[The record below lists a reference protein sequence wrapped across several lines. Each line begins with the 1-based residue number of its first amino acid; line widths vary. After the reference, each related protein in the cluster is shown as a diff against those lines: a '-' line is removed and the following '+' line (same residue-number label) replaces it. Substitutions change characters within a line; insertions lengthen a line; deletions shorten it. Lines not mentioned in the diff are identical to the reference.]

1 MEENKYMGYTPDYI
15 DTLLPK
21 QIFVFGSNALGYH
34 TGGASGTARK
44 KFGAVWG
51 QAEGLQG
58 QCYAIPVDY
67 GKHVRKDKEVKEA
80 VERFIAFAKDH
91 PDLFF
96 LVTRVGCGIAGY
108 HDEEMAQFFVGALE
122 LKNVSLP
129 KSFVDA
135 LGGGEV
141 HYDLERFVEAQE
153 LDYVSALNEVKNGE
167 KRGHW
172 IWYIFP
178 QIKGLG
184 HSYNSEFF
192 GISSKEEAKAY
203 LDHPVL
209 GARLR
214 EITQALLDCG
224 HPSADDIFGFP
235 DVLKVR
241 SCMTLFDLV
250 APDDIFNDVLYK
262 YYEGQRCDKTI
273 WRLGFHDDKLKHQ
286 VKFSRLTITKE
297 GAVMLTD
304 YNKEVRMEPLTKA
317 VYLLFLK
324 HPEGIAFKAL
334 PDYRKEL
341 AELYTIIKPFGLNDR
356 VIKSIEDVTNPLLN
370 SINEK
375 CSRVKAAFMA
385 EVDASLADQCQ
396 SCRSILHHRKGWG
409 AKEGHA
415 PSATRHLGINFQ
427 IPQALWNEIAWL
439 QRGKFLTLQPS

>member
-1 MEENKYMGYTPDYI
+1 MGYTPDYI

-67 GKHVRKDKEVKEA
+67 GKNVRKDGEVRAA
-80 VERFIAFAKDH
+80 VGRFVTFAKEH

-108 HDEEMAQFFVGALE
+108 HDEEMAQFFIDALN

-129 KSFVDA
+129 KSFVEA
-135 LGGGEV
+135 LGGGV
-141 HYDLERFVEAQE
+141 SYDLDRFITAQE
-153 LDYVSALNEVKNGE
+153 TVYAQALKEIREGQ

-172 IWYIFP
+172 IWYVFP

-184 HSYNSEFF
+184 HSYNSEFY

-214 EITQALLDCG
+214 EITLALVDNNNKT
-224 HPSADDIFGFP
+224 ADDILGYP

-250 APDDIFNDVLYK
+250 SPNDIFNEVLYK

-286 VKFSRLTITKE
+286 IKFSRITITKDCT
-297 GAVMLTD
+297 VLLTD
-304 YNKEVRMEPLTKA
+304 YDNKEVKMEPMTKA
-317 VYLLFLK
+317 VYLLYLS
-324 HPEGIAFKAL
+324 HPEGIAFKHL
-334 PDYRKEL
+334 PDYRREL
-341 AELYTIIKPFGLNDR
+341 ADIYNRIKPLGLNDR
-356 VIKSIEDVTNPLLN
+356 VLKSIEDVTNPLLN

-375 CSRVKAAFMA
+375 CSRVKAAFLPL
-385 EVDASLADQCQ
+385 VDASLADHYYIIGKGGEEKKI
-396 SCRSILHHRKGWG
+396 ILPRNLVIW
-409 AKEGHA
+409 E
-415 PSATRHLGINFQ
+415 
-427 IPQALWNEIAWL
+427 
-439 QRGKFLTLQPS
+439 

>member
-1 MEENKYMGYTPDYI
+1 MEEKYIGFTPDYI
-15 DTLLPK
+15 DSLLPG

-44 KFGAVWG
+44 RFGAVWG

-67 GKHVRKDKEVKEA
+67 GKNIRKDGEVRAA
-80 VERFIAFAKDH
+80 VGRFIAFAKEH

-108 HDEEMAQFFVGALE
+108 HDEEMAQFFIDALE
-122 LKNVSLP
+122 MKNVSMP

-135 LGGGEV
+135 LGGSAC
-141 HYDLERFVEAQE
+141 YDLGRFVEAQE
-153 LDYVSALNEVKNGE
+153 MDYVQALKEMKDGQ

-184 HSYNSEFF
+184 HSYNSEYY

-209 GARLR
+209 GTRLR
-214 EITQALLDCG
+214 EITQALLDCNNK
-224 HPSADDIFGFP
+224 SADDILGFP

-250 APDDIFNDVLYK
+250 SPNDIFNDVLYK
-262 YYEGQRCDKTI
+262 FYEGQRCDKTI

-286 VKFSRLTITKE
+286 IKFSRITITKE
-297 GAVMLTD
+297 GAVLLTD
-304 YNKEVRMEPLTKA
+304 YDNREVKMEPMTKA
-317 VYLLFLK
+317 VYLLYLR
-324 HPEGIAFKAL
+324 HPEGIAFKQL
-334 PDYRKEL
+334 PDFRKEM
-341 AELYTIIKPFGLNDR
+341 ADLYVKIKPFGLNDR
-356 VIKSIEDVTNPLLN
+356 VLKSIEDVTNPLLN

-375 CSRVKAAFMA
+375 CSRIKAAFLS
-385 EVDASLADQCQ
+385 EVDASLADHYY
-396 SCRSILHHRKGWG
+396 IIGKGG
-409 AKEGHA
+409 EEKK
-415 PSATRHLGINFQ
+415 I
-427 IPQALWNEIAWL
+427 
-439 QRGKFLTLQPS
+439 TLPRNLVIWE

>member
-1 MEENKYMGYTPDYI
+1 MEEKYLGYTPDYI
-15 DTLLPK
+15 DSLLPK

-67 GKHVRKDKEVKEA
+67 GKNIRKDGEVRAA
-80 VERFIAFAKDH
+80 VGRFITFAKEH

-108 HDEEMAQFFVGALE
+108 HDEEMAQFFIDALE

-129 KSFVDA
+129 KSFVEA
-135 LGGGEV
+135 LGGGAS
-141 HYDLERFVEAQE
+141 YDLERFLKPQDLEFNE
-153 LDYVSALNEVKNGE
+153 ALNEVKSGY
-167 KRGHW
+167 KHGHW

-184 HSYNSEFF
+184 HSYNSEFY

-214 EITQALLDCG
+214 EITQALHDCNNK
-224 HPSADDIFGFP
+224 SADDIFGYP

-250 APDDIFNDVLYK
+250 SPNDIFNDVLYK
-262 YYEGQRCDKTI
+262 FYEGQRCDKTI

-286 VKFSRLTITKE
+286 IKFSRITITKDCT
-297 GAVMLTD
+297 VLLTD
-304 YNKEVRMEPLTKA
+304 YDNKEVKMEPMTKA
-317 VYLLFLK
+317 VYLLYLR
-324 HPEGIAFKAL
+324 HPEGIAFKQL

-341 AELYTIIKPFGLNDR
+341 ADIYERIKPYGLNDR
-356 VIKSIEDVTNPLLN
+356 VLKSIEDVTNPLLN

-375 CSRVKAAFMA
+375 CSRVKAAFIPL
-385 EVDASLADQCQ
+385 VDASLVDHYYIIGKGGEEKKI
-396 SCRSILHHRKGWG
+396 ILPRNLVIW
-409 AKEGHA
+409 E
-415 PSATRHLGINFQ
+415 
-427 IPQALWNEIAWL
+427 
-439 QRGKFLTLQPS
+439 

>member
-1 MEENKYMGYTPDYI
+1 MEEKYKGFTPDYI

-67 GKHVRKDKEVKEA
+67 GKNVRKDKEVKEA
-80 VERFIAFAKDH
+80 VERFIAFAKAN

-108 HDEEMAQFFVGALE
+108 HDEEIAQFFVGALE

-135 LGGGEV
+135 LGGGETN
-141 HYDLERFVEAQE
+141 YDLERFIEAQQ
-153 LDYVSALNEVKNGE
+153 LDYASALNEVNEGE
-167 KRGHW
+167 KQGHW

-184 HSYNSEFF
+184 HSYNSEFY
-192 GISSKEEAKAY
+192 GICSKEEAKAY

-209 GARLR
+209 GVRLR

-224 HPSADDIFGFP
+224 NPSADDIFGFP

-286 VKFSRLTITKE
+286 IKFSRITIAKDYTIL
-297 GAVMLTD
+297 LTD
-304 YNKEVRMEPLTKA
+304 YDNKEVKMEPIVKA
-317 VYLLFLK
+317 VYLLFLN
-324 HPEGIAFKAL
+324 HPEGIAFKHL

-341 AELYTIIKPFGLNDR
+341 ADIYQKIKPFGLTER
-356 VIKSIEDVTNPLLN
+356 AIRSIEDVTNPLLN

-375 CSRVKAAFMA
+375 CSRIRAAFVA
-385 EVDASLADQCQ
+385 EVDPSLADQYY
-396 SCRSILHHRKGWG
+396 I
-409 AKEGHA
+409 
-415 PSATRHLGINFQ
+415 I
-427 IPQALWNEIAWL
+427 
-439 QRGKFLTLQPS
+439 GKSGEEKKISLPRDLVIWEK

>member
-1 MEENKYMGYTPDYI
+1 MEEKYTGYTPDYI
-15 DTLLPK
+15 DSLLPK

-67 GKHVRKDKEVKEA
+67 GKNVRKDGEVRAA
-80 VERFIAFAKDH
+80 VGRFVTFAKEH

-108 HDEEMAQFFVGALE
+108 HDDEMAQFFIDALE

-129 KSFVDA
+129 KSFVEA
-135 LGGGEV
+135 LGGGV
-141 HYDLERFVEAQE
+141 SFDLNRFLEAQQH
-153 LDYVSALNEVKNGE
+153 DYPLALKEIKDGL

-184 HSYNSEFF
+184 HSYNSEFY

-203 LDHPVL
+203 LEHPVL
-209 GARLR
+209 GPRLR
-214 EITQALLDCG
+214 EITQALLELNNKT
-224 HPSADDIFGFP
+224 ADDILGYP

-250 APDDIFNDVLYK
+250 SPNDIFNDVLYK

-286 VKFSRLTITKE
+286 IKFSRITITKDC
-297 GAVMLTD
+297 AVLLTD
-304 YNKEVRMEPLTKA
+304 YDNKEVKMEPMTKA
-317 VYLLFLK
+317 VFLLYLK
-324 HPEGIAFKAL
+324 HPEGIAFKQL

-341 AELYTIIKPFGLNDR
+341 ADIYERIKPYGLNDR
-356 VIKSIEDVTNPLLN
+356 VIKSIEDVTNPFLN

-375 CSRVKAAFMA
+375 CSRVKAAFLPL
-385 EVDASLADQCQ
+385 VDASLVDHYYIIGKGGEEKKI
-396 SCRSILHHRKGWG
+396 ILPRNLVIW
-409 AKEGHA
+409 E
-415 PSATRHLGINFQ
+415 
-427 IPQALWNEIAWL
+427 
-439 QRGKFLTLQPS
+439 

>member
-1 MEENKYMGYTPDYI
+1 MEEKYMGYTPDYI

-21 QIFVFGSNALGYH
+21 QIFVFGSNVLGYH

-67 GKHVRKDKEVKEA
+67 GKNVRKDNEVKAA
-80 VERFIAFAKDH
+80 VDRFIAFAKAN

-108 HDEEMAQFFVGALE
+108 HDEEMAQFFIDALE

-135 LGGGEV
+135 LSGGETN
-141 HYDLERFVEAQE
+141 YDLERFVEAQKY
-153 LDYVSALNEVKNGE
+153 DYDGALREIKNGL
-167 KRGHW
+167 KQGHW

-184 HSYNSEFF
+184 HSYNSEFY

-203 LDHPVL
+203 LEHLVL

-214 EITQALLDCG
+214 EITQALLDYNNKT
-224 HPSADDIFGFP
+224 ADDIFGYP

-250 APDDIFNDVLYK
+250 SPDDIFNEVLYK

-273 WRLGFHDDKLKHQ
+273 WRLGFHDDKLKYQ
-286 VKFSRLTITKE
+286 VKFSRLTIKKD
-297 GAVMLTD
+297 GSIMLSD

-324 HPEGIAFKAL
+324 HPEGIAFKQL

-341 AELYTIIKPFGLNDR
+341 AELYVNVKPLGLNDR

-375 CSRVKAAFMA
+375 CSRIKAAFQA
-385 EVDASLADQCQ
+385 EVDASLADQYYVTGKSGEQ
-396 SCRSILHHRKGWG
+396 KKITLPRKLVVW
-409 AKEGHA
+409 E
-415 PSATRHLGINFQ
+415 TD
-427 IPQALWNEIAWL
+427 
-439 QRGKFLTLQPS
+439 

>member
-1 MEENKYMGYTPDYI
+1 MEEKYKGFTPDYI

-21 QIFVFGSNALGYH
+21 QIFVFGSNTLGYH

-67 GKHVRKDKEVKEA
+67 GRNVRKDKEVKEA

-108 HDEEMAQFFVGALE
+108 HDEEIAQFFVGALE

-135 LGGGEV
+135 LGGVEV

-153 LDYVSALNEVKNGE
+153 LDYASALNEVKDGE

-192 GISSKEEAKAY
+192 GISSKEEARAY

-209 GARLR
+209 GVRLR
-214 EITQALLDCG
+214 EITQALLDCDNL
-224 HPSADDIFGFP
+224 SADDIFGFP

-250 APDDIFNDVLYK
+250 SPDDIFNDVLYK
-262 YYEGQRCDKTI
+262 FYEGQRCDKTI

-286 VKFSRLTITKE
+286 IKFSRITITKDCT
-297 GAVMLTD
+297 VLLTD
-304 YNKEVRMEPLTKA
+304 YDNKEVKMEPIVKA
-317 VYLLFLK
+317 IYLLFLN
-324 HPEGIAFKAL
+324 HPEGIAFKYL

-341 AELYTIIKPFGLNDR
+341 AEI
-356 VIKSIEDVTNPLLN
+356 
-370 SINEK
+370 
-375 CSRVKAAFMA
+375 
-385 EVDASLADQCQ
+385 
-396 SCRSILHHRKGWG
+396 
-409 AKEGHA
+409 
-415 PSATRHLGINFQ
+415 
-427 IPQALWNEIAWL
+427 
-439 QRGKFLTLQPS
+439 

>member
-1 MEENKYMGYTPDYI
+1 MEEKYMGYTPDYI

-67 GKHVRKDKEVKEA
+67 GKNVRKDKEVKEA
-80 VERFIAFAKDH
+80 VDRFIAFAKAN

-108 HDEEMAQFFVGALE
+108 HDDEMAQFFVEALE

-135 LGGGEV
+135 LGGGEIN
-141 HYDLERFVEAQE
+141 YDLERFIEAQKY
-153 LDYVSALNEVKNGE
+153 DYDGALREIRNGQ
-167 KRGHW
+167 KQGHW
-172 IWYIFP
+172 IWYVFP

-209 GARLR
+209 GKRLR
-214 EITQALLDCG
+214 EITQALLDCDN
-224 HPSADDIFGFP
+224 HSADDIFGYP

-250 APDDIFNDVLYK
+250 APDDIFNEVLYK

-286 VKFSRLTITKE
+286 VKISRLTITKD

-304 YNKEVRMEPLTKA
+304 YNKEVRMEPMTKA
-317 VYLLFLK
+317 VFLLYLK

-341 AELYTIIKPFGLNDR
+341 AELYVKIKPFGLNDR

-375 CSRVKAAFMA
+375 CSRIKAAFQA
-385 EVDASLADQCQ
+385 EVDASIADQYYVTGKSGEQ
-396 SCRSILHHRKGWG
+396 KKITLPRKLVIWD
-409 AKEGHA
+409 
-415 PSATRHLGINFQ
+415 
-427 IPQALWNEIAWL
+427 
-439 QRGKFLTLQPS
+439 